1 MEVPAV
7 MMTDVDNDMEKVD
20 FSGRNPTIDGTGI
33 FSGSQ
38 FTTNIFFALFWAI
51 FQCQCALRWAGQC
64 HVYKEFFLLLIEFFK
79 SSLLLFVVLQYPK
92 ELSLL

>member
-1 MEVPAV
+1 MMTDVDNDDGDDDKMMMMMMILDEGGGGPSAV

-20 FSGRNPTIDGTGI
+20 FSGRNPKIDGTGI

-51 FQCQCALRWAGQC
+51 FQCQCALQ
-64 HVYKEFFLLLIEFFK
+64 
-79 SSLLLFVVLQYPK
+79 
-92 ELSLL
+92 

>member
-51 FQCQCALRWAGQC
+51 FQCQSALQSAGQC
-64 HVYKEFFLLLIEFFK
+64 HNYKEFFLLLIDFYK
-79 SSLLLFVVLQYPK
+79 SSLLLFIVL
-92 ELSLL
+92 

>member
-1 MEVPAV
+1 

-64 HVYKEFFLLLIEFFK
+64 HVYKEFFWLLIEFYK
-79 SSLLLFVVLQYPK
+79 SSLLLSVGL
-92 ELSLL
+92 